1 MARFKASFTDILR
14 GTQAR
19 KPVAFPRPSI
29 TAALLSSEPSEEV
42 LVDLM
47 PMSGEEEAGVLAR
60 ARAFAAERGVAD
72 PKPGEPIYDLG
83 LMVETLA
90 IGCIDHDS
98 PADAPARF
106 FASAEEIRKYLDRER
121 IVYLYE
127 LHALWQDELA
137 PLGRTLT
144 EDEIYKTVLK
154 LADSEDPLLPFAMF
168 RPAILGN
175 YMRSTA
181 RLLRDVVLDKL
192 PPGSFSVSDT
202 TSEPSKAD
210 APS

>member
-14 GTQAR
+14 GAQAR

-29 TAALLSSEPSEEV
+29 TAALLSKEPTQEV

-47 PMSGEEEAGVLAR
+47 PISGEEEAGVLER
-60 ARAFAAERGVAD
+60 ARAFATTRGVAD
-72 PKPGEPIYDLG
+72 PKPGDPIYDLG

-106 FASAEEIRKYLDRER
+106 FASVEEIRQFLDRER

-137 PLGRTLT
+137 PLGRTLS
-144 EDEIYKTVLK
+144 EDEYYRTVLK
-154 LADSEDPLLPFAMF
+154 LADAEDPSIPFAMY

-175 YMRSTA
+175 FMLSMA
-181 RLLRDVVLDKL
+181 RQLRDVALSKL
-192 PPGSFSVSDT
+192 PPGSFLSSDT
-202 TSEPSKAD
+202 TTEPSKAD

>member
-14 GTQAR
+14 GAKAR

-29 TAALLSSEPSEEV
+29 TAALLSKEPTEEV

-47 PMSGEEEAGVLAR
+47 PISGEEEAGVLSR
-60 ARAFAAERGVAD
+60 ARAFAVERGVVD
-72 PKPGEPIYDLG
+72 PKPNDPIYDLG

-90 IGCIDHDS
+90 VGCIDHES

-106 FASAEEIRKYLDRER
+106 FASADEIRTYLDRER

-137 PLGRTLT
+137 PLGRTLS
-144 EDEIYKTVLK
+144 EDEYYKAVLK
-154 LADSEDPLLPFAMF
+154 LADAEDPSLPFAMY

-175 YMRSTA
+175 FMLSMA
-181 RLLRDVVLDKL
+181 RQLRDLVLAKSPL
-192 PPGSFSVSDT
+192 GSSLSSDT
-202 TSEPSKAD
+202 TSEPSKAE

>member
-14 GTQAR
+14 GAKAR

-29 TAALLSSEPSEEV
+29 TAALLSKEPTEEV

-47 PMSGEEEAGVLAR
+47 PISGEEEAVVLTR
-60 ARAFAAERGVAD
+60 ARAFAVERGVAD
-72 PKPGEPIYDLG
+72 PKPGDPIYDLG

-90 IGCIDHDS
+90 VGCIDHES
-98 PADAPARF
+98 PPDAPARF
-106 FASAEEIRKYLDRER
+106 FASAEEIRSFLDRER

-137 PLGRTLT
+137 PLGRTLS
-144 EDEIYKTVLK
+144 EDEYYKAVLK
-154 LADSEDPLLPFAMF
+154 LADAEDPSLPFAMY

-175 YMRSTA
+175 FMLSMA
-181 RLLRDVVLDKL
+181 RQLRDLVLVKSPL
-192 PPGSFSVSDT
+192 GSSSSSDT
-202 TSEPSKAD
+202 TSEPSKAE